1 MVLQDMESTCVQ
13 SNPILNTPPGEN
25 PRYESGKSSDF
36 EWHRLI
42 WTGRGQA
49 ERIICVH
56 YFHSLCFKDNQYFV
70 DFVPANPQTKKIFI
84 RFGRR

>member
-1 MVLQDMESTCVQ
+1 MVLQDMEPPCVQ

-49 ERIICVH
+49 EKIICVPTLL
-56 YFHSLCFKDNQYFV
+56 SLSMF
-70 DFVPANPQTKKIFI
+70 
-84 RFGRR
+84 